1 MDAVASR
8 YAGRAGFSA
17 VQHEWT
23 EPLKSLNTEA
33 PGPVTGFPGAQPP
46 VPSAAAGAGRDQGVP
61 DDPDWDLIIR
71 PKDRWLDLHL
81 DELWRYRDL
90 LWMFVRRDFV
100 SVYKQTI
107 LGPLWFFIQPLFTT
121 LVFTLVFSGMARIPT
136 GGLPPML
143 FYLAGTTAWNYFA
156 ACLNKTSST
165 FTANANLFGKV
176 YFPRLITPLSIAA
189 SNLIQFFIQFL
200 LFIGFLAYYRFS
212 SAAIHPNWAGICL
225 LTPVLLI
232 IMGLL
237 GLGCGI
243 IISSLTTKYRDMQF
257 LVSFGVQLLM
267 YGTPVIYGLSGI
279 PAGYRPWVEANPMT
293 PVIECFRGIYLGSGT
308 WSAGSLVYAAA
319 FTIATLL
326 LGLLIFHRVEKTF
339 MDTV

>member
-1 MDAVASR
+1 M
-8 YAGRAGFSA
+8 
-17 VQHEWT
+17 
-23 EPLKSLNTEA
+23 
-33 PGPVTGFPGAQPP
+33 PP
-46 VPSAAAGAGRDQGVP
+46 DHSDS
-61 DDPDWDLIIR
+61 DSWDLIIR

-121 LVFTLVFSGMARIPT
+121 LVFTIVFSGMAQIST
-136 GGLPPML
+136 EGLPPML

-156 ACLNKTSST
+156 ACLTKTSTT
-165 FTANANLFGKV
+165 FTANAGIFGKV
-176 YFPRLITPLSIAA
+176 YFPRLITPLSIVV
-189 SNLIQFFIQFL
+189 SNLVQFGIQFVLFL
-200 LFIGFLAYYRFS
+200 GFFCYYLLS
-212 SAAIHPNWAGICL
+212 GAAIHPDWTGICV
-225 LTPVLLI
+225 LTPLLLL

-243 IISSLTTKYRDMQF
+243 IVSSLTTKYRDMQF
-257 LVSFGVQLLM
+257 LVGFGIQLLM
-267 YGTPVIYGLSGI
+267 YGTPVIYGIASI
-279 PAGYRPWVEANPMT
+279 PAKYRPWIGANPMT
-293 PVIECFRGIYLGSGT
+293 PVIECFRSIYLGTGS
-308 WSAGSLVYAAA
+308 WSIGSLFYAAG
-319 FTIATLL
+319 FTVVTLF